1 MATDII
7 STSPYA
13 LTAEQADTL
22 AQRQVKKHHVA
33 IVLLHWFN
41 AFVWLIELATGSAI
55 VVTPPFAFMPHW
67 YLVMMESMF
76 GSRANLLRVHMV
88 TGLTWIVVFIVYAV
102 FGWREYLHAQ
112 VLKKEIGLDAD
123 DFRWLRIR
131 VLRLIGLSSEDLPP
145 QGAYNAG
152 QKFYAVMVYAM
163 VPLIMITGVIMT
175 FHLFGT
181 AMVQWSMVLHFLAAG
196 LVVSGLM
203 IHVYMG
209 AVFPEERPAFYS
221 MITGRVNEL
230 YAFRHHYKWWREVK
244 MQQTDWEHTISAEE
258 DRSHDTLETGNQSKP
273 EASAANGAR
282 CNRAE

>member
-13 LTAEQADTL
+13 LTAEQAETL

-55 VVTPPFAFMPHW
+55 VVTPPFAFMPRW
-67 YLVMMESMF
+67 YLVMMESIF
-76 GSRANLLRVHMV
+76 GSRANLLRVHMAA
-88 TGLTWIVVFIVYAV
+88 GLTWIVVFIVYAV
-102 FGWREYLHAQ
+102 FGWRDYLHTE
-112 VLKKEIGLDAD
+112 VLKKEIGLDGD
-123 DFRWLRIR
+123 DFRWLRVR
-131 VLRLIGLSSEDLPP
+131 VLRLVGLSSEALPP

-152 QKFYAVMVYAM
+152 QKLYAVMVYAM
-163 VPLIMITGVIMT
+163 VPLIMVTGAIMT

-181 AMVQWSMVLHFLAAG
+181 SMVQWSMVLHFLAAG

-221 MITGRVNEL
+221 MITGMVNEL
-230 YAFRHHYKWWREVK
+230 YAFRHHYKWWREVRI
-244 MQQTDWEHTISAEE
+244 QVAEWGDTLSAEE
-258 DRSHDTLETGNQSKP
+258 DHSHGTLETDNRSKP

-282 CNRAE
+282 